1 MKFASK
7 EHQKFWLEKFE
18 EMIQLRKTDI
28 YYKSIIYALG
38 MCETTRKNFDDI
50 FNLKRGEINIDA
62 LQGKY
67 QTGTSK
73 KVTRLA
79 FSLWNGCNFDRE
91 QDIENKN
98 LSANYNVSEIFSCGY
113 APYFYEAIKIRY
125 PEYTREI
132 SKGITKENNFER

>member
-1 MKFASK
+1 MKQQ
-7 EHQKFWLEKFE
+7 E
-18 EMIQLRKTDI
+18 
-28 YYKSIIYALG
+28 
-38 MCETTRKNFDDI
+38 KNFDDI
-50 FNLKRGEINIDA
+50 FNLKSGEININA

-79 FSLWNGCNFDRE
+79 FNLWNGCNFDRE

-113 APYFYEAIKIRY
+113 APYFYEAIKIRF